1 LAYYIVGRGNILLS
15 QNVKLDEIKNVNIF
29 EIDITF
35 SMLPYC
41 SLVVFYI
48 AADGTINSDQTELKL
63 SQDVMPTKVC
73 PIFSLLEETVLSY
86 YFNGFSS
93 PSQYQKTDCNQ
104 SKSSPLQ

>member
-1 LAYYIVGRGNILLS
+1 LLS

-73 PIFSLLEETVLSY
+73 PIFFFVGRNCIILL
-86 YFNGFSS
+86 FQWF
-93 PSQYQKTDCNQ
+93 
-104 SKSSPLQ
+104 